1 MMNAVSKSLNL
12 FLVSVLLFLSSCSED
27 AKNEPLNN
35 LSIQNLVKERFHGLD
50 ELQVAASSFYSAVFE
65 EDWSLV
71 YHFLSQEK
79 TRFVDEKTFVTTLK
93 QKMSN
98 FSLVELE
105 FLMIEVVRS
114 PSGEVIKCRVVVRVV
129 QNPHLREHTSVVNW
143 FKESSDWKCDSTGL
157 RGTPLL

>member
-1 MMNAVSKSLNL
+1 MNVVSKPLNL
-12 FLVSVLLFLSSCSED
+12 FLISILLFSSSCSEN

-50 ELQVAASSFYSAVFE
+50 ELQTAVSLFYSSVFE
-65 EDWSLV
+65 KDWSLV
-71 YHFLSQEK
+71 YSFLGKEK
-79 TRFVDEKTFVTTLK
+79 TKFVDEKTFVTTLK

-105 FLMIEVVRS
+105 FLMIEVARS
-114 PSGEVIKCRVVVRVV
+114 PSGEAIECRVVVRVV
-129 QNPHLREHTSVVNW
+129 QSPHRREHTSVVNW
-143 FKESSDWKCDSTGL
+143 FKESDNWKCDSTGL